1 MTRTLVA
8 ALAAAST
15 LAACA
20 NPPPRCAPRGDTYTI
35 CSDQDVWECPTG
47 PADVVAFNKS
57 LDEQCNQQ
65 ADPVKCVLDADYNL
79 YMDEQQR
86 INLELM
92 RELAARGVEFALP
105 SRMVHMAPSPA
116 ARV

>member
-1 MTRTLVA
+1 MTRPLLA
-8 ALAAAST
+8 ALAAAAT

-47 PADVVAFNKS
+47 PADVVAFNKN

-65 ADPVKCVLDADYNL
+65 ADPVKCVLDADYKMIEMTL
-79 YMDEQQR
+79 KADCDAGGMVCVASSGPGAK
-86 INLELM
+86 
-92 RELAARGVEFALP
+92 AASCQMP
-105 SRMVHMAPSPA
+105 MP
-116 ARV
+116 